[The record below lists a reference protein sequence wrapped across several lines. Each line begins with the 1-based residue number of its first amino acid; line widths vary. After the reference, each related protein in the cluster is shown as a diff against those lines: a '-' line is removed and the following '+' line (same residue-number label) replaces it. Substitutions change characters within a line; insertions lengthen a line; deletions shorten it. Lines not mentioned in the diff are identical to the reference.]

1 MKSILKM
8 SLALLLALSLC
19 VSLGSVALAGPL
31 YDSEYLDWDDYDY
44 DDSGDGDYSDWH
56 LYLWGGN
63 MDYSVG
69 DVVDT
74 DLDCSPGMDASLID
88 WSYDRNYLTHT
99 GNGIFVVTNADSSN
113 KNMTITATYNIG
125 SVYLTDSC
133 SLMIRGTSSGGSDW
147 YDDDYDWDY
156 DYQDDYSDW
165 HLYLWGYGNCSVG
178 DVFDAEL
185 DINPQMD
192 TNLISWDY
200 NSHYL
205 THLGYGIFTV
215 NDSDYNDLNLTI
227 TATYDV
233 GSLHLTDSCAVT
245 IPGYGSRGG
254 GFTPTPSSSFY
265 VTLDSSSMIMNV
277 GDTNY
282 LLATCRGGTS
292 PYSYSWY
299 SENPNVVRIISGSTG
314 SRADLRAESSGSTR
328 IVCETRDRY
337 GNYDYAYCTVDVY
350 GTRARVT
357 SISLS
362 YYSVT
367 MSALSSRSLSV
378 SVTDPKANY
387 SVSWSSSN
395 SQIVSVSGS
404 GNNATLSSYGTSGTA
419 NVMVTVRDNS
429 TGLSK
434 SETCRVTVEA
444 NKNSTF
450 NPSTTINLGS
460 TTAGT
465 KIYDSLRSQF
475 QSVYGE
481 TLSDSATITFGAA
494 SSNIATRKLSNG
506 TAVSAGPG
514 YTMSQYKGMYTEP
527 YASGVFSTPYTVTWN
542 NKSLSGTI
550 SVEITPAYVTASIP
564 LSANAPYLF
573 AQATPAGNAVT
584 IISSAIR
591 NALGASTNINWSYL
605 RFQMMTGT
613 VGTLYASAAMDPL
626 SPAANINAQ
635 TLGNLYFVPTAA
647 GTFSTTFTAYNSNGG
662 SLATGNLMIIVPEAA
677 GTTPVAVLSS
687 QNLTLNGVP
696 VAAEMYNINGENY
709 FKLRDVAMMLNGT
722 GSQFEVGYDDAT
734 RTISVMTGRPY
745 TPNWTELVLG
755 VDKSAT
761 CVISD
766 MVVSVNGVP
775 VRPTAFNLGGN
786 NFFRLRDLGDMI
798 GFTVDYDAVTRT
810 ILVYSR

>member
-1 MKSILKM
+1 MKRFLKM
-8 SLALLLALSLC
+8 GLALLLALSLC
-19 VSLGSVALAGPL
+19 AGLGTVALAGP
-31 YDSEYLDWDDYDY
+31 YRDYPGEDDEP
-44 DDSGDGDYSDWH
+44 DYSNWH
-56 LYLWGGN
+56 LFLWGGN
-63 MDYSVG
+63 FDYSVG
-69 DVVDT
+69 EIVDT
-74 DLDCSPGMDASLID
+74 DLDYSEGMDPALID
-88 WSYDRNYLTHT
+88 WSYNSNYLSHR
-99 GNGIFVVTNADSSN
+99 GNGIFVVTSSDYGD
-113 KNMTITATYNIG
+113 KDLTITATYDVG

-133 SLMIRGTSSGGSDW
+133 YLTIRGYG

-156 DYQDDYSDW
+156 DYEDDYSDW
-165 HLYLWGYGNCSVG
+165 HLYLWGYGEYNTG

-192 TNLISWDY
+192 PNLISWDY
-200 NSHYL
+200 NTHYL
-205 THLGYGIFTV
+205 THLGYGVFTV

-227 TATYDV
+227 KATYSV
-233 GSLHLTDSCAVT
+233 GSLHLTDSCSLT
-245 IPGYGSRGG
+245 IKGYGGY
-254 GFTPTPSSSFY
+254 TPTPTPTSFY

-277 GDTNY
+277 GESNY

-299 SENPNVVRIISGSTG
+299 SENPNVVRIISGSAS
-314 SRADLRAESSGSTR
+314 SRADLRAESAGSTR
-328 IVCETRDRY
+328 IVCETRDKY
-337 GNYDYAYCTVDVY
+337 GNYAYAYCTVDVY

-362 YYSVT
+362 NCSLT

-378 SVTDPKANY
+378 SVTDAKANY

-395 SQIVSVSGS
+395 SQIVSVAAN
-404 GNNATLSSYGTSGTA
+404 GNSATLTSYSTSGTA
-419 NVMVTVRDNS
+419 TVTVTVRDNS

-434 SETCRVTVEA
+434 TETCRVTVEA
-444 NKNSTF
+444 NRNSTY

-475 QSVYGE
+475 LSIYGE
-481 TLSDSATITFGAA
+481 NLTDSATITFGA
-494 SSNIATRKLSNG
+494 STSNIATRKLSSG
-506 TAVSAGPG
+506 IAVSAGTG

-527 YASGVFSTPYTVTWN
+527 YASGVFNTPYTVTQN

-550 SVEITPAYVTASIP
+550 SVEITPAYVTVSVP
-564 LSANAPYLF
+564 LSSNSPYLF

-584 IISSAIR
+584 LISSAIR

-605 RFQMMTGT
+605 RFQMTTGA
-613 VGTLYASAAMDPL
+613 VGTLYANATMSPL
-626 SPAANINAQ
+626 SPAANVDAQ
-635 TLGNLYFVPTAA
+635 TLGNLYFVPSAA
-647 GTFSTTFTAYNSNGG
+647 GTFSTVFTAYNSNGG
-662 SLATGNLMIIVPEAA
+662 SLATGNLLIIVPEAA
-677 GTTPVAVLSS
+677 GTAPKAVLSTQS
-687 QNLTLNGVP
+687 LTLNGVP
-696 VAAEMYNINGENY
+696 IVAEMYNINGENY

-734 RTISVMTGRPY
+734 RTVSVTTGRPY

-755 VDKSAT
+755 EDKSAT

-766 MVVSVNGVP
+766 MVVSLNGVA
-775 VRPTAFNLGGN
+775 VKPTAFNLGGN

-798 GFTVDYDAVTRT
+798 GFYVGYDEVTRT
-810 ILVYSR
+810 ILVNSR